1 MRVFERPEVSS
12 SRGSFSASGNGK
24 STANQ
29 AYVDLLKASWI
40 LHTVILSEENVSAL
54 TTDENKK
61 LLFNLYDV
69 GFYS

>member
-24 STANQ
+24 SLANQ

-69 GFYS
+69 GFHS

>member
-12 SRGSFSASGNGK
+12 SRGSFSASGSGK
-24 STANQ
+24 SPTNQ